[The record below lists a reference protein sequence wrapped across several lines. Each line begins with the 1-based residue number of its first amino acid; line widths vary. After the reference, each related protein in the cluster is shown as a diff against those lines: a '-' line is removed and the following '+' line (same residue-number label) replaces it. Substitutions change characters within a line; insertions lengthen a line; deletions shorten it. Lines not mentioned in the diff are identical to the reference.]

1 MQLAEIFLFE
11 NISKV
16 QPWLSMGTDNFEW
29 QIPWIVTK

>member
-16 QPWLSMGTDNFEW
+16 QPWPSMAADTFEW
-29 QIPWIVTK
+29 HIPWIVTK